1 MISMPSS
8 NVKKLSVL
16 AEHIKAK
23 ATDLDENVDKKLES
37 LAGFAR
43 QAAESGYEFA
53 TAYGIKK
60 TAMPK
65 VTIEPVHDEH
75 GDGWLVTA
83 DGKEVMFL
91 EFGAGIAADPQH
103 PWSNEMPFR
112 VEPGSWSEDHAKQ
125 FSEKG
130 YWFYDKTSWS
140 YIPATRAMY
149 NASLAVRQKIESGEW
164 LNDEVNGA

>member
-8 NVKKLSVL
+8 NVKQLAVL

-23 ATDLDENVDKKLES
+23 ATDLDENVDKKLEV

-43 QAAESGYEFA
+43 DAAKAGYEFA

-60 TAMPK
+60 TALPK

-75 GDGWLVTA
+75 GDGWLVIA
-83 DGKEVMFL
+83 SGREVMFL
-91 EFGAGIAADPQH
+91 EFGAGVDTDTDHAWTQ
-103 PWSNEMPFR
+103 EMPFK

-130 YWFYDKTSWS
+130 YWFYDGKLWHG
-140 YIPATRAMY
+140 IPATRALY

-164 LNDEVNGA
+164 LNDEVKGE